1 MSARSPY
8 AGELLAEL
16 KDLSEEE
23 QAKLLKLIRFLKE
36 EILQEPT
43 SGAEM
48 DKEAILRHAGLLADL
63 SATEKERFEQAVRRR
78 SLFADRPVRL

>member
-1 MSARSPY
+1 MATKSRY

-16 KDLSEEE
+16 KGLTEEE
-23 QAKLLKLIRFLKE
+23 QAKLVKVIRFLKE

-43 SGAEM
+43 CEAEM

-63 SATEKERFEQAVRRR
+63 SSQERERF
-78 SLFADRPVRL
+78 